1 MKRSEWESRAQI
13 IIWVIA
19 LGLIFTGLFF
29 TPMHLRDPFIR
40 LLDKGLKG
48 YSKVNVLAA
57 AGCLILVFCSK
68 KYSRGDKILSVLW
81 VFLLLLLL
89 LSDRTVSLRK
99 VIPAVFNSWL
109 PLYLIYQRMDQHF
122 RKRLV
127 QVFLIVF
134 DLFVVLLLIYGVY
147 ERVTG
152 GKLMAAAV
160 QWFADRHVKASE
172 LIFYQTVSTEGGDFR
187 LCTFWGYALTNG
199 VLFNAF
205 FIVNDIYFRSIGK
218 KYPRF
223 LFFMI
228 SLGGVLLTISKVAIV
243 VSVLYLVICNWK
255 DKRWLL
261 VYACAAIVMFF
272 LGFFQKIIYRFANSP
287 LTTGRVDAMIKY
299 FGGDLYPLRF
309 LIGYGT
315 GTTYGEEMYHLKPAF
330 EPPLLMYAL
339 DYGILFSLIF
349 IISVYIYVSYHFLK
363 RKQIISWIGIS
374 LLYAQINTY
383 NGMSL
388 WNQDCCW
395 MMALLFMIAVNA
407 VMLADDHR

>member
-122 RKRLV
+122 RKKLV

-134 DLFVVLLLIYGVY
+134 DLFVVFL
-147 ERVTG
+147 
-152 GKLMAAAV
+152 
-160 QWFADRHVKASE
+160 
-172 LIFYQTVSTEGGDFR
+172 
-187 LCTFWGYALTNG
+187 LTNA
-199 VLFNAF
+199 LFCS
-205 FIVNDIYFRSIGK
+205 RS
-218 KYPRF
+218 P
-223 LFFMI
+223 
-228 SLGGVLLTISKVAIV
+228 SKVH
-243 VSVLYLVICNWK
+243 
-255 DKRWLL
+255 
-261 VYACAAIVMFF
+261 
-272 LGFFQKIIYRFANSP
+272 QRF
-287 LTTGRVDAMIKY
+287 
-299 FGGDLYPLRF
+299 
-309 LIGYGT
+309 
-315 GTTYGEEMYHLKPAF
+315 
-330 EPPLLMYAL
+330 
-339 DYGILFSLIF
+339 
-349 IISVYIYVSYHFLK
+349 
-363 RKQIISWIGIS
+363 
-374 LLYAQINTY
+374 
-383 NGMSL
+383 
-388 WNQDCCW
+388 
-395 MMALLFMIAVNA
+395 
-407 VMLADDHR
+407 